1 MTHFDDLIR
10 MQAAVQDRS
19 ILSLFDTADRAQ
31 TFSAQTGDMLFDF
44 SKTNLDRDTMDALLA
59 LVDAADVP
67 ARRDAM
73 FAGEKINETEDRA
86 VLHTA
91 LRNLDGGAVMV
102 DGADVMPGVHD
113 TLDRMR
119 GFADQIRSSDIT
131 DVVNIGI
138 GGSDLGPAMAVQA
151 LSPYHDG
158 PRCHF
163 VSNVDGAHISD
174 TLRGLDAKTTLV
186 IVASKTFTTIETMTN
201 AR

>member
-1 MTHFDDLIR
+1 MGTMTQFDDLIR

-131 DVVNIGI
+131 DVVNIGTTWLAADAQQMGI
-138 GGSDLGPAMAVQA
+138 NREAKLLMLTHAFESWLVHRVRDLP
-151 LSPYHDG
+151 
-158 PRCHF
+158 
-163 VSNVDGAHISD
+163 
-174 TLRGLDAKTTLV
+174 
-186 IVASKTFTTIETMTN
+186 VA
-201 AR
+201 AYV

>member
-1 MTHFDDLIR
+1 MTQFDDLIR

-119 GFADQIRSSDIT
+119 GFTDQIRSSDIT

-174 TLRGLDAKTTLV
+174 TLRGLDA
-186 IVASKTFTTIETMTN
+186 
-201 AR
+201 